1 MKIARLLYLIFL
13 MTIEIPYKTILVS
26 TLIMGPEIKTAT
38 TDMVTLENLT
48 VAVKEES
55 YVMLQI

>member
-13 MTIEIPYKTILVS
+13 MTIEIPYKNILVS
-26 TLIMGPEIKTAT
+26 TPGMGPEIKTAT
-38 TDMVTLENLT
+38 TAMVTLENLT

-55 YVMLQI
+55 YVMYQM

>member
-26 TLIMGPEIKTAT
+26 TPGMGPEIKTAT
-38 TDMVTLENLT
+38 TEMVTLENLT

-55 YVMLQI
+55 YGMYQM